1 MKFQSRMRQ
10 AAIVL
15 CGFAIA
21 AMVFGIAGAGPLYA
35 QTVQP
40 VKLAVLDAPRIEQ
53 EAVVWQ
59 DLRDKFKSANDAVL
73 GELREIQN
81 QLQKEGQDLQQQQA
95 ILSSEAF
102 NQRRL
107 EYEAK
112 VQQSNQLAQT
122 RRQDLEKALVQA
134 RQQIFKHFRTIVVEI
149 SEEQGLNLILD
160 RSSGDATI
168 VFASSEIEITEEIIR
183 RLDQR
188 ISTVEF
194 KLAPSQ

>member
-1 MKFQSRMRQ
+1 
-10 AAIVL
+10 
-15 CGFAIA
+15 
-21 AMVFGIAGAGPLYA
+21 MVFLSRVRQIKGLMCFAVLAFGVFFNTSLHA
-35 QTVQP
+35 QSVAP

-53 EAVVWQ
+53 EAVAWK
-59 DLRDKFKSANDAVL
+59 DLRDKFKTANDAVL
-73 GELREIQN
+73 AELREIQG

-102 NQRRL
+102 NQRRT

-112 VQQSNQLAQT
+112 VQQSNQMAQK
-122 RRQDLEKALVQA
+122 RRQDLEKALIEA

-149 SEEQGLNLILD
+149 AEEQDINLVLD

-168 VFASSEIEITEEIIR
+168 VFASSEIEITEEIIK